1 MNEKTK
7 TEEMTE
13 RFLQKTYRIIDVLP
27 ERVSEDRASQYFV
40 FDDYLRNEDNIKD
53 LHKRFIR
60 LFLKLECYYE
70 MHVSF
75 DTETYEKDPAP
86 DELADRILDLH
97 QSDRLRVFLSDLMMI
112 DYDASDSNMTVY
124 GEDAQ
129 RPDLLKEL
137 VLSEGL
143 FLWRPEDQ

>member
-1 MNEKTK
+1 MK

-70 MHVSF
+70 MSVSY
-75 DTETYEKDPAP
+75 DLETYEKDPAP

-97 QSDRLRVFLSDLMMI
+97 PNDRLRVFLNDLMMI

-137 VLSEGL
+137 ILSEGL

>member
-1 MNEKTK
+1 MK

-27 ERVSEDRASQYFV
+27 ERVSEDRASQYFL

-70 MHVSF
+70 MSISY
-75 DTETYEKDPAP
+75 DLETYEKDPAP

-97 QSDRLRVFLSDLMMI
+97 PNDRLRVFLNDLMMI

>member
-70 MHVSF
+70 MSVSY
-75 DTETYEKDPAP
+75 DLETYEKDPTP

>member
-1 MNEKTK
+1 MK

-70 MHVSF
+70 MSVSY
-75 DTETYEKDPAP
+75 DLETYEKDPAP

>member
-1 MNEKTK
+1 MK

-75 DTETYEKDPAP
+75 DMETYEKDPAP

-97 QSDRLRVFLSDLMMI
+97 PNDRLRVFLNDLMMI

>member
-1 MNEKTK
+1 MK

-70 MHVSF
+70 MSVSY
-75 DTETYEKDPAP
+75 DLETYEKDPAP

-97 QSDRLRVFLSDLMMI
+97 PNDRLRVFLNDLMMI